1 VAAKRQIRAAAT
13 RGSRCRPAGAGRA
26 AGAAREAA
34 KLAKNGA
41 ASDNRGGEGGAAMS
55 PFEFVF
61 SLFALLLGLSLAEV
75 LGGLART
82 LKQWR
87 TVRLG
92 WLTPL
97 LGLLVMLD
105 LTSSWALA
113 YSLRDAIPANFLT
126 LVIGLFVTGLYYLAA
141 TLVFPDDASK
151 WPDLDT
157 YFFEHK
163 RQVLGGML
171 ASRVLARAAQFALG
185 AAGWNY
191 FPAFAAFVL
200 LALVAMF
207 ARSKKLNIAVLL
219 VFLALYP
226 VFAVLGLVLRI

>member
-1 VAAKRQIRAAAT
+1 MTA
-13 RGSRCRPAGAGRA
+13 
-26 AGAAREAA
+26 
-34 KLAKNGA
+34 
-41 ASDNRGGEGGAAMS
+41 
-55 PFEFVF
+55 FEFVF
-61 SLFALLLGLSLAEV
+61 SLFGLLLGLSLAEV
-75 LGGLART
+75 LGGLAKT

-113 YSLRDAIPANFLT
+113 YSIRDAIPANFLT

-141 TLVFPDDASK
+141 TLVFPDDTAQWS
-151 WPDLDT
+151 DLDDY
-157 YFFEHK
+157 YFAHK
-163 RQVLGGML
+163 KQVLGGIL

-185 AAGWNY
+185 TAGWAY
-191 FPAFAAFVL
+191 FPAFAAFVA
-200 LALVAMF
+200 LALAAMF
-207 ARSKKLNIAVLL
+207 VRGKAANIAVLV

-226 VFAVLGLVLRI
+226 LFAVLGLVLQL

>member
-1 VAAKRQIRAAAT
+1 
-13 RGSRCRPAGAGRA
+13 
-26 AGAAREAA
+26 
-34 KLAKNGA
+34 
-41 ASDNRGGEGGAAMS
+41 MS
-55 PFEFVF
+55 AFEFVF
-61 SLFALLLGLSLAEV
+61 SLFGLLLGLSLAEV

-113 YSLRDAIPANFLT
+113 YALRDSIPGNFLT
-126 LVIGLFVTGLYYLAA
+126 LVIGLFVTGLYFLAA
-141 TLVFPDDASK
+141 SLVFPEDASK
-151 WPDLDT
+151 WPDLDA
-157 YFFEHK
+157 YYFEHK
-163 RQVLGGML
+163 QQVLGGIL

-185 AAGWNY
+185 TAGWDY
-191 FPAFAAFVL
+191 FPAFAAFVA
-200 LALVAMF
+200 LALAAIFVRGRRA
-207 ARSKKLNIAVLL
+207 NIAVLV

-226 VFAVLGLVLRI
+226 AFALLGLVLQL

>member
-1 VAAKRQIRAAAT
+1 MTQ
-13 RGSRCRPAGAGRA
+13 
-26 AGAAREAA
+26 
-34 KLAKNGA
+34 
-41 ASDNRGGEGGAAMS
+41 
-55 PFEFVF
+55 FEFVF

-97 LGLLVMLD
+97 LGLVVMLD

-113 YSLRDAIPANFLT
+113 YSLKDSISGNFLT
-126 LVIGLFVTGLYYLAA
+126 LVVGLFVVGLYYLAA
-141 TLVFPDDASK
+141 TLVFPDDPTK
-151 WPDLDT
+151 WPDLDAY
-157 YFFEHK
+157 YFENK
-163 RQVLGGML
+163 RTVLGGIL

-185 AAGWNY
+185 TAGWAY
-191 FPAFAAFVL
+191 FPAFAAFVVL
-200 LALVAMF
+200 VLAAMF
-207 ARSKKLNIAVLL
+207 AKGRAANIAILV

-226 VFAVLGLVLRI
+226 IFAVLGLVLQL

>member
-1 VAAKRQIRAAAT
+1 
-13 RGSRCRPAGAGRA
+13 
-26 AGAAREAA
+26 
-34 KLAKNGA
+34 
-41 ASDNRGGEGGAAMS
+41 MS
-55 PFEFVF
+55 EFEFVF
-61 SLFALLLGLSLAEV
+61 SLFGLLLGLSLAEV

-113 YSLRDAIPANFLT
+113 YSLKEVIPGNFLT

-141 TLVFPDDASK
+141 TLVFPDDAGQWS
-151 WPDLDT
+151 DLDDY
-157 YFFEHK
+157 YFAHK
-163 RQVLGGML
+163 KQVLGGIL

-185 AAGWNY
+185 TAGWAY
-191 FPAFAAFVL
+191 FPAFAAFVAL
-200 LALVAMF
+200 TLAAMF
-207 ARSKKLNIAVLL
+207 ARGKAANIAVLV
-219 VFLALYP
+219 VFLSLYP
-226 VFAVLGLVLRI
+226 LFAVLGLVLQL

>member
-1 VAAKRQIRAAAT
+1 MP
-13 RGSRCRPAGAGRA
+13 PAF
-26 AGAAREAA
+26 
-34 KLAKNGA
+34 
-41 ASDNRGGEGGAAMS
+41 D
-55 PFEFVF
+55 FVF
-61 SLFALLLGLSLAEV
+61 SLFGLLLGLSLAEV

-87 TVRLG
+87 TVRRGGLS
-92 WLTPL
+92 PL

-113 YSLRDAIPANFLT
+113 WSLRESIPANFLT

-157 YFFEHK
+157 YYFEHK
-163 RQVLGGML
+163 RQVLGGIL

-185 AAGWNY
+185 AAGWDY
-191 FPAFAAFVL
+191 FPAFAAFVV
-200 LALVAMF
+200 LALAAMF
-207 ARSKKLNIAVLL
+207 ARSKRANIAILA
-219 VFLALYP
+219 VFLSLYP
-226 VFAVLGLVLRI
+226 AFALLGPVLRL

>member
-1 VAAKRQIRAAAT
+1 MKSGWQWVGPMT
-13 RGSRCRPAGAGRA
+13 
-26 AGAAREAA
+26 
-34 KLAKNGA
+34 
-41 ASDNRGGEGGAAMS
+41 

-61 SLFALLLGLSLAEV
+61 SLFGLLLGLSLAEV
-75 LGGLART
+75 LGGLSRV
-82 LKQWR
+82 LKQR
-87 TVRLG
+87 KEVQLG

-113 YSLRDAIPANFLT
+113 YSLKEAIPANFLT

-151 WPDLDT
+151 WPDLDDY
-157 YFFEHK
+157 YFRHK
-163 RQVLGGML
+163 KQVLGGIL

-191 FPAFAAFVL
+191 FPAFAAFVV
-200 LALVAMF
+200 LALAAMF
-207 ARSKKLNIAVLL
+207 ARGKAANIAIL
-219 VFLALYP
+219 VIFLSLYP
-226 VFAVLGLVLRI
+226 LFAAVGLVLRL